1 MGKTKRVA
9 TGKHEAIVSIP
20 DVAGVV
26 VVAVEPQVRVIPL
39 HVEQIEVA
47 IRVSNA

>member
-1 MGKTKRVA
+1 MGKIKRA
-9 TGKHEAIVSIP
+9 TTGKHEAVVSIP

-26 VVAVEPQVRVIPL
+26 IVAVEPQIRVIPL
-39 HVEQIEVA
+39 HVEQLEVA